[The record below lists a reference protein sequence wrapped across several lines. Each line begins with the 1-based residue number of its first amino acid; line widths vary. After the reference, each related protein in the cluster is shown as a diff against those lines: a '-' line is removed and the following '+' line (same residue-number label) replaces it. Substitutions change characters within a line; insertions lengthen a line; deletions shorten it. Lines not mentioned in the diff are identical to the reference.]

1 MDFFPAN
8 TRLIRPAAAAAVLV
22 ALPALA
28 LGASSHIN
36 APSDVEAIRAIEH
49 DLATSLSM
57 DHLINYY
64 ADDAVVLDVFAP
76 GHYRGKKEIYAGFA
90 EPLKSVQ
97 SMQGELPDL
106 NILSD
111 GKFACA
117 ASQARFVITQKDGK
131 QLKMAMR
138 QVDAYKKVG
147 GHWLIVQQ
155 HISFPIDQKAG
166 MGLTNASMPVR
177 GPIQWSA
184 QPLPGPATTPV
195 LAKKEIRS
203 WLEVGALSPDV
214 ETLMKYYGPTD
225 DVLVFDLGPQEFRG
239 LKETRDGFASV
250 MNMTDPH
257 MKLLD
262 FNVDSDGN
270 LGVQIDIQQVSLTP
284 KGGKPISFT
293 LRQSDC
299 MRHVG
304 DKWYS
309 VFEELSVPVDPA
321 TGKAVM
327 HP

>member
-1 MDFFPAN
+1 MDFLLASHMPRA
-8 TRLIRPAAAAAVLV
+8 TAVAALLA
-22 ALPALA
+22 PGLA
-28 LGASSHIN
+28 LGAPGSIN
-36 APSDVEAIRAIEH
+36 APSDVKAITAIEH
-49 DLATSLSM
+49 DLATNLSF
-57 DHLINYY
+57 DQLIQYY
-64 ADDAVVLDVFAP
+64 APNAEVLDVFAP

-90 EPLKSVQ
+90 GPLKELQ
-97 SMQGELPDL
+97 SMQGDLADL

-111 GKFACA
+111 GRFACVA
-117 ASQARFVITQKDGK
+117 IQARFVGTKKDGT
-131 QLKMAMR
+131 QFKMALR
-138 QVDAYKKVG
+138 QLDAFKKIG
-147 GHWLIVQQ
+147 GRWLIIQE
-155 HISFPIDQKAG
+155 HLSFPIDQKAG
-166 MGLTNASMPVR
+166 TGLINADMPVR
-177 GPIQWSA
+177 GPIRWPA
-184 QPLPGPATTPV
+184 EPLPGPATTPA

-214 ETLMKYYGPTD
+214 DTLMKYYGPTD
-225 DVLVFDLGPQEFRG
+225 DVLVYDLGPQEFRG
-239 LKETRDGFASV
+239 LKETRDGFAAV

-284 KGGKPISFT
+284 KGGQPISFT
-293 LRQSDC
+293 MRQSDC

-309 VFEELSVPVDPA
+309 VFEELSVPVDAA